1 MSRTNGQHTDKPPIQ
16 KLVADKN
23 VLLEVFGVVRAN
35 QKLSSLPVNSITNG
49 ESFGKRSQFQKM
61 LFENDKRISIFEIKI
76 DRCGT
81 WLSIV
86 KTVVTLG

>member
-23 VLLEVFGVVRAN
+23 VLSEVFGIVRAN

-49 ESFGKRSQFQKM
+49 ESFGKHSQFQKV
-61 LFENDKRISIFEIKI
+61 FAESILEIIKI
-76 DRCGT
+76 ACWSMGG
-81 WLSIV
+81 LV
-86 KTVVTLG
+86 KLDTPPHT